1 MLYLH
6 DVADSSAA
14 QTKRG
19 GGVGKL
25 SRVTLF
31 SFMWTMMT
39 VVVLNY
45 GAEMRYKDQKTFI
58 SAVKLDNLT
67 LRV

>member
-1 MLYLH
+1 
-6 DVADSSAA
+6 
-14 QTKRG
+14 
-19 GGVGKL
+19 
-25 SRVTLF
+25 
-31 SFMWTMMT
+31 MT

>member
-1 MLYLH
+1 MMWPTLQLH
-6 DVADSSAA
+6 RQREEEGA
-14 QTKRG
+14 G
-19 GGVGKL
+19 GAVGKL

-45 GAEMRYKDQKTFI
+45 GAEMRYKDQKRLF
-58 SAVKLDNLT
+58 LL
-67 LRV
+67 

>member
-1 MLYLH
+1 MMWQTLQLH
-6 DVADSSAA
+6 RQREEGA
-14 QTKRG
+14 
-19 GGVGKL
+19 VGKL

-45 GAEMRYKDQKTFI
+45 GTEMRYKDQKTFI

>member
-1 MLYLH
+1 MMWPTLQLH
-6 DVADSSAA
+6 R
-14 QTKRG
+14 QREEE